1 MGSNHKLVLSA
12 TERRA
17 VDLAL
22 RVRERAYAPYSQR
35 KVGAALIASDG
46 TIFEGCNVE
55 NETDGLGVC
64 AERNAVAAA
73 VSAGRREFRL
83 VVVAAP
89 DERLWPPCDS
99 CRPVLSEFAPNLNVI
114 MVNSDGALHRA
125 ALIDLQSR
133 PFHLDDGD
141 SKGLRSS
148 L

>member
-1 MGSNHKLVLSA
+1 MNSDHESVLSE

-17 VDLAL
+17 IDIAQ

-55 NETDGLGVC
+55 NETDDLGVC

-73 VSAGRREFRL
+73 VSAGRRAFRL

-99 CRPVLSEFAPNLNVI
+99 CRPVLREFAPNLNVL
-114 MVNSDGALHRA
+114 MVTNGGVVHRA
-125 ALIDLQSR
+125 ALIDLKSR
-133 PFHLDDGD
+133 PFHPDDGD
-141 SKGLRSS
+141 GSR
-148 L
+148 